1 MTLYGDTKVWINID
15 LGNALLSDSTM
26 YHAITWTNVDLPS
39 VSANN
44 IHLRAISQDLPQPSV
59 TKFSLKINYQKFYL
73 NLQAANKL
81 TDLFCLGVAVVCSR
95 LTREVRPLQSAG
107 LCVNSYNSSAA
118 LLQLL
123 EETAANQPCKEDTL
137 EEPEE
142 TIDILSMGKD
152 VDSFTVSLHSPNGR
166 WIAWR

>member
-1 MTLYGDTKVWINID
+1 M
-15 LGNALLSDSTM
+15 
-26 YHAITWTNVDLPS
+26 
-39 VSANN
+39 
-44 IHLRAISQDLPQPSV
+44 
-59 TKFSLKINYQKFYL
+59 
-73 NLQAANKL
+73 
-81 TDLFCLGVAVVCSR
+81 CSR

-118 LLQLL
+118 LLQLM

-152 VDSFTVSLHSPNGR
+152 VDCFTVSLHRPNGR
-166 WIAWR
+166 QYACRWGCARETVSGLWKTVKISTSLQDPTVHYS